1 MDILKKNFFELFN
14 IEIAIDVNRSELDEK
29 VKVLYAF

>member
-14 IEIAIDVNRSELDEK
+14 IGISIDVNMLELDEK
-29 VKVLYAF
+29 G